1 MRVCA
6 SWEKVVFGMRIL
18 EKFLLFIFSL
28 LLAALGVGGLA
39 ACFNANLLRYVNYVA
54 TLMTYNRW
62 ITLIVSA
69 CLLLLAVLVL
79 FGVVFSSSGSKDK
92 GGKPA
97 NVVQVGADGDNIQIS
112 TAAVDCI
119 IQQQKVKFSAV
130 NEMETKISTNTE
142 GVQIILKV
150 TADAAANMPELA
162 ANLQNAVKEQLESMV
177 GLNVA
182 SVKVIIADVVP
193 SIQPD

>member
-1 MRVCA
+1 
-6 SWEKVVFGMRIL
+6 MRIL

-28 LLAALGVGGLA
+28 LLAALGACGLG

-69 CLLLLAVLVL
+69 CLLLLAVLIL
-79 FGVVFSSSGSKDK
+79 FGVVFSGSGSKEK
-92 GGKPA
+92 GAKSA

-119 IQQQKVKFSAV
+119 IQQQKSKFPAV
-130 NEMETKISTNTE
+130 SEMETKIGTE
-142 GVQIILKV
+142 AAGVQIILKV
-150 TADAAANMPELA
+150 TAEASANMPELA
-162 ANLQNAVKEQLESMV
+162 NNLQNAVKEQLESMV
-177 GLNVA
+177 GLTVS

-193 SIQPD
+193 TVQPQ